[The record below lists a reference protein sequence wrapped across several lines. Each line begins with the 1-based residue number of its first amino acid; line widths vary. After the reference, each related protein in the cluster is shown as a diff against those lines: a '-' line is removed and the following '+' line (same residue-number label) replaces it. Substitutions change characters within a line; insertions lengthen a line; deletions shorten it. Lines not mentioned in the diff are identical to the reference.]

1 MKLLSQGLQQPVAL
15 AVQPADP
22 RVGGAHGQTSW
33 QRAVATVS
41 RMLNVVARALRQGPA
56 GSLGWLPLL
65 SLTGS
70 LGILLVTLAYNGARM
85 RVGIWW
91 ADPLFWGGLLLLFVP
106 IAARLIA
113 TGASRWERIG
123 LVCTLGFGL
132 YLVKALRSPLG
143 FELHDEFLHYRTVDD
158 MLRSGR
164 LFTENPLLPVST
176 LFPGMETVTSAL
188 VRLSGLSIF
197 QAGIVVEAVA
207 RLVLILGLYLA
218 YERISDSARVAG
230 IGALLYLINPKVL
243 FFDAQFSYESLA
255 LPFVSLVLA
264 ALVYRAHA
272 QPADGNRIGLTVVAL
287 LGLGAMVVTHHLTS
301 YAFVLFLTLWTAVY
315 YALRVQ
321 RHADARERMG
331 PAGLAALGVV
341 LSLSWLVYLAPLVVE
356 YLLPILQGAV
366 HQLLSVIDGRSA
378 GRQLFRDH
386 TGHVPPL
393 WERVT
398 QLAATVLLLV
408 GLLASLY
415 SVWRHYRTSAIGLT
429 LVGTALVYP
438 LSLPFRL
445 TQAGSEASDRA
456 AGFVFVAVAFV
467 LAAGVTR
474 LRPFSGGGR
483 RPVALLTVLAA
494 VVFVGEIIVG
504 VGPSS
509 ARLPGPYLVSA
520 DSRSIEPQ
528 SLDATAWIRAS
539 LGPDNRIATDRV
551 NGLLI
556 GSYGEQYPV
565 AHADTGLDVGP
576 VFFAPG
582 FGPVQRGIIRQ
593 GKIRYL
599 LVDRRL
605 STGLPVEGIYIDD
618 SEPDAYRHTIPI
630 ALAALTKFAR
640 LIDVSQI
647 YDGGDILIYRIGA
660 SPREP

>member
-1 MKLLSQGLQQPVAL
+1 MKMLSQGLLQRAAPVD
-15 AVQPADP
+15 QRIGP
-22 RVGGAHGQTSW
+22 RVDGAGEQVAWRRAMATASGELGGLS
-33 QRAVATVS
+33 
-41 RMLNVVARALRQGPA
+41 RALRQGSA
-56 GSLGWLPLL
+56 ASLGLLPLL

-70 LGILLVTLAYNGARM
+70 LGILLVVLAYNGARM
-85 RVGIWW
+85 AAATWW
-91 ADPLFWGGLLLLFVP
+91 TDPLFWGGLLLLFVP

-113 TGASRWERIG
+113 TGAARRERIG
-123 LVCTLGFGL
+123 LVCALGLGL
-132 YLVKALRSPLG
+132 YLVKVLRSPLG

-158 MLRSGR
+158 ILRSRR
-164 LFTENPLLPVST
+164 LFTGNPLLPVST
-176 LFPGMETVTSAL
+176 LFPGMETATSAL

-197 QAGIVVEAVA
+197 QAGIIVEAVA
-207 RLVLILGLYLA
+207 RLMLVLGLYLA

-230 IGALLYLINPKVL
+230 IGTLLYLVNPKVL

-264 ALVYRAHA
+264 ALVSRAHA
-272 QPADGNRIGLTVVAL
+272 QPAGARIGLTVVAL
-287 LGLGAMVVTHHLTS
+287 LGLGALVVTHHLTS
-301 YAFVLFLTLWTAVY
+301 YAFVLFLVLWTAVY
-315 YALRVQ
+315 YALRMRRRVG
-321 RHADARERMG
+321 ARERIG
-331 PAGLAALGVV
+331 PAGLAALGLV

-356 YLLPILQGAV
+356 YLLPILQGGV
-366 HQLLSVIDGRSA
+366 HQLLSIIDGRSA

-386 TGHVPPL
+386 TGQVSAL
-393 WERVT
+393 WERGA
-398 QLAATVLLLV
+398 QLASTALLLV
-408 GLLASLY
+408 GLLAGLY
-415 SVWRHYRTSAIGLT
+415 GVWRHYRASPIALT
-429 LVGTALVYP
+429 LAGAALVYP
-438 LSLPFRL
+438 VSLPFRL

-467 LAAGVTR
+467 LAAGLMR
-474 LRPFSGGGR
+474 LRSFSAGGR
-483 RPVALLTVLAA
+483 KPVALLTALAA

-556 GSYGEQYPV
+556 GSYGEQYIV
-565 AHADTGLDVGP
+565 AHVDTGLDVGP
-576 VFFAPG
+576 IFFAPG
-582 FGPVQRGIIRQ
+582 FGPVQQGIIRR

-599 LVDRRL
+599 VIDRRL

-618 SEPDAYRHTIPI
+618 SEPNAYRHTTPIPRTAI
-630 ALAALTKFAR
+630 TKFAR

-647 YDGGDILIYRIGA
+647 YDGGDILIYQIGA
-660 SPREP
+660 SAHE